1 MFSYGSNTHTKLSE
15 TDFAVSSFLVRS
27 FELERRRKKKEIG
40 ILESKSRKEDKMN
53 ERYP

>member
-1 MFSYGSNTHTKLSE
+1 MFSYGSNTKLSE